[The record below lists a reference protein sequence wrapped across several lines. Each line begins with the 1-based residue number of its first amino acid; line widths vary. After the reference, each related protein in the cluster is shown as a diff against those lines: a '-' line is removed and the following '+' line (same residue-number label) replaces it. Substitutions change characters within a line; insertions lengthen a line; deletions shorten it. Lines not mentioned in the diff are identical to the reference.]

1 MLDFLDLQRH
11 AFDIY
16 NQMAT
21 SAGTSGIA
29 GSSVIDYK
37 SLLNQDNF
45 ELFLINIIN
54 VDKNSLIVTAAKEIL
69 FEVRGN
75 KNLVQKSWY
84 NLLYQKYKFKLGV
97 SRATPPKNKL
107 ILFEYKTITIP
118 GSVVVTT
125 KNIPWGSIEPPKAVA
140 VKAISVVPY
149 RTYVFGGYINRNIT
163 VCLNGG
169 AEVIY
174 SYKSKRTGSDTYTA
188 VFYSTTSGCP
198 PDPQTPIPGWP
209 PGSPLLIKA
218 CLPSDATD
226 FKLLNGNEEVSG
238 IPNLPPVITTT
249 ICSAEPILLTKIG
262 STIDTLILNL
272 TL

>member
-1 MLDFLDLQRH
+1 MLDFLDLYRIVV
-11 AFDIY
+11 DIY

-21 SAGTSGIA
+21 SGTAGIA
-29 GSSVIDYK
+29 GSSVFDYK

-45 ELFLINIIN
+45 ELFLTNIIN

-125 KNIPWGSIEPPKAVA
+125 KNIAWGSIEPPQA

-149 RTYVFGGYINRNIT
+149 GTYVFGGYINRNIT
-163 VCLNGG
+163 VCQNGG

-198 PDPQTPIPGWP
+198 ADTNPTWP
-209 PGSPLLIKA
+209 PGPPLLIKA

-238 IPNLPPVITTT
+238 IPNLPPVVTTT
-249 ICSAEPILLTKIG
+249 ICSAEPILLTTIG
-262 STIDTLILNL
+262 STIDTLIL

>member
-21 SAGTSGIA
+21 SGTAGIA

-45 ELFLINIIN
+45 ELFLTNIIN

-125 KNIPWGSIEPPKAVA
+125 KNIPWGSIEPPKAV
-140 VKAISVVPY
+140 KAISVVPY
-149 RTYVFGGYINRNIT
+149 GTYKYVFGGYINRNIT

-198 PDPQTPIPGWP
+198 PDANPTNVQP
-209 PGSPLLIKA
+209 PLLIKA

-249 ICSAEPILLTKIG
+249 ICSAEPILLTTIG
-262 STIDTLILNL
+262 STIDSLIL

>member
-1 MLDFLDLQRH
+1 MLDFLDLYRIVV
-11 AFDIY
+11 DIY

-29 GSSVIDYK
+29 GSSVFDYK

-45 ELFLINIIN
+45 ELFLTNIIN

-125 KNIPWGSIEPPKAVA
+125 KNIPWGSIEPPQA
-140 VKAISVVPY
+140 VKAISVVSSG
-149 RTYVFGGYINRNIT
+149 TYVFGGYINRNST
-163 VCLNGG
+163 VCQNGG

-174 SYKSKRTGSDTYTA
+174 SYKLKRTGSVTYTA

-198 PDPQTPIPGWP
+198 PDANPTWP
-209 PGSPLLIKA
+209 PGPPLLIKA

-238 IPNLPPVITTT
+238 IPNLPPVVTTT